1 MEQHIIATEKLRFQ
15 LFTLQNSLIDG
26 TQMRKSSFLALSV
39 IIFSLDLDSWL
50 QSCCSNKSQILPE
63 EVVSNIVLITVC

>member
-26 TQMRKSSFLALSV
+26 TQMKKSSFLAL
-39 IIFSLDLDSWL
+39 IIFFLDLDSWL

-63 EVVSNIVLITVC
+63 EVVSNIVLIAVC